1 MLQVT
6 LPDGR
11 IKKFAK
17 GTTLAEIGKDFE
29 DRYDSPIATGVF
41 NGQAYSLH
49 YAITEEGEVDFI
61 PLNSVEGMRAFVR
74 SITFVCDVAM
84 KKLFPGAELEVCN
97 TLGSALYC
105 IVPKLRLTPDQLMK
119 LEAEMR
125 RIVEEKHPI
134 EMFPVSR
141 QEAIER
147 ARQDPYLGGDVMA
160 MIEMAPESET
170 LFAYELCGIR
180 EPFFEALLSSTEHL
194 FAFELIPFDKG
205 FVINYPEM
213 NDYTVLPPWDTARR
227 INHAYREAEE
237 WSAMI
242 GCNTIAKLNRF
253 IREGRADKIIRVA
266 EGLQEK
272 KFISI
277 ADHIAAHR
285 DKLKFILI
293 AGPSSSGK
301 TSSNYRLCVQM
312 EVNGL
317 HPIPISMDNYYVNR
331 EDTPKNPDGTYD
343 YERVEVIDIAL
354 FNEHLEQLLQG
365 RTVELPYYNFAAGRR
380 EYRGQKI
387 RMEDDSIFVIE
398 GIHALNPRLSSSV
411 PAENKLK
418 IFISALTPMS
428 LDAFNRIH
436 TTDLRMLRRM
446 VRDFRFRSHN
456 ALDTINM
463 WSSVR
468 KGEEKYIFPFQEDAD
483 IFFNTSLIYE
493 PAILRKFAVPLLQTV
508 PPEEKKA
515 YFTACR
521 LLRLLYLI
529 EPLDEEAI
537 PIHSIL
543 KEFIGGSGFAK
554 EL

>member
-29 DRYDSPIATGVF
+29 DRYDSPIATGIF

-331 EDTPKNPDGTYD
+331 EDTPLDENGERD
-343 YERVEVIDIAL
+343 YECLEALDIELFNHDMSELLKEKRVEMPT
-354 FNEHLEQLLQG
+354 FNFLTGL
-365 RTVELPYYNFAAGRR
+365 R
-380 EYRGQKI
+380 EYKG
-387 RMEDDSIFVIE
+387 DSIQLSPQDILLIE
-398 GIHALNPRLSSSV
+398 GIHGLNDRMTYALPEESRFR
-411 PAENKLK
+411 
-418 IFISALTPMS
+418 IYISALTS
-428 LDAFNRIH
+428 INIDEHNRIP
-436 TTDLRMLRRM
+436 TTDGRLIRRI
-446 VRDFRFRSHN
+446 VRDQRTRGTS
-456 ALDTINM
+456 AQETIAR
-463 WSSVR
+463 WPSVR
-468 KGEEKYIFPFQEDAD
+468 RGEDRYIFKNQEKAD
-483 IFFNTSLIYE
+483 VMFNSALAYE
-493 PAILRKFAVPLLQTV
+493 LACLKVYAEPLLFSIHPDAAEYQ
-508 PPEEKKA
+508 EAK
-515 YFTACR
+515 R
-521 LLRLLYLI
+521 LLKFLDYFLPVPGDEVPNNSLLR
-529 EPLDEEAI
+529 
-537 PIHSIL
+537 
-543 KEFIGGSGFAK
+543 EFIGGSIFRV
-554 EL
+554 